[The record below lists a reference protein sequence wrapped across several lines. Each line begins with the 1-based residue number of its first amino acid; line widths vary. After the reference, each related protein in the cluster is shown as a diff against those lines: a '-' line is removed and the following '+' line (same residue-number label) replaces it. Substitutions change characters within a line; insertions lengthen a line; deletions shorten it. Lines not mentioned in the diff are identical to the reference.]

1 MVSKS
6 FIDVKPKLSLLGI
19 QRVVVDPGHGG
30 KDPGAIGK
38 KGLKEKDVNLDIAKR
53 LRKLL
58 QTRGVSVVMTR
69 SRDEFISLKKRASI
83 ANKANADFFISIHAN
98 ASRSRNP
105 RGFEIY
111 YLRESSAGLRN
122 SIYAEK
128 FIESDFSQ
136 TQLDR
141 SSKYAK
147 AILWDMIYS
156 ENRAESVDLSRCIL
170 DSMSRQTSLK
180 NRGIKTAGFA
190 VLKNTRI
197 PAILIEVG
205 FLSNL
210 KEERM
215 LNNSFYRQQ
224 IAESIAGGIFNH
236 NRQYRVVQR

>member
-1 MVSKS
+1 
-6 FIDVKPKLSLLGI
+6 
-19 QRVVVDPGHGG
+19 
-30 KDPGAIGK
+30 
-38 KGLKEKDVNLDIAKR
+38 
-53 LRKLL
+53 
-58 QTRGVSVVMTR
+58 
-69 SRDEFISLKKRASI
+69 
-83 ANKANADFFISIHAN
+83 
-98 ASRSRNP
+98 
-105 RGFEIY
+105 
-111 YLRESSAGLRN
+111 
-122 SIYAEK
+122 
-128 FIESDFSQ
+128 
-136 TQLDR
+136 
-141 SSKYAK
+141 
-147 AILWDMIYS
+147 MIYS